1 MNKADKQ
8 PLRDKGCLARNHLIE
23 KGAVGVRGTRRLRVM
38 PRDDVIGEA
47 ADRVH
52 IATRCEKL
60 EGADPNVARCDASEN
75 SPGQR
80 RFAPNRLASGHCG
93 KRSSCRNPERRHSLA
108 DNVFTQHRPKRRTSV
123 AAPGIR
129 RGAGPLELDV
139 AAYTGAVDD
148 LAKKN
153 GASITELRDESPELV
168 AGISHGER
176 LATLGHQVTREHLH
190 TLRCGEPFWI
200 EAEVQGELRVQPDQ
214 TRCGDRSRP
223 EPREKTIR
231 QPRVAVIKFTEF
243 DCLGLHVHHG
253 SSASLSSTRS
263 TI

>member
-8 PLRDKGCLARNHLIE
+8 PLRDKDCLARNHLIE
-23 KGAVGVRGTRRLRVM
+23 KGTVGVRGARRRRVM
-38 PRDDVIGEA
+38 PLDDVIGEA
-47 ADRVH
+47 ADRVD
-52 IATRCEKL
+52 IAACCEKL
-60 EGADPNVARCDASEN
+60 EGTDPNVARCDASEN
-75 SPGQR
+75 SAGQR
-80 RFAPNRLASGHCG
+80 RFAPNRLASDHCCKG
-93 KRSSCRNPERRHSLA
+93 PSCRNPERRHSLA
-108 DNVFTQHRPKRRTSV
+108 DNVFTQHGPKRRTSV

-129 RGAGPLELDV
+129 RGAGPLELNV

-168 AGISHGER
+168 AGISHGQR

-190 TLRCGEPFWI
+190 TIRCCKPFWI
-200 EAEVQGELRVQPDQ
+200 EAEVQGELRIQPNQ

-231 QPRVAVIKFTEF
+231 QPRVAVVKFAEF
-243 DCLGLHVHHG
+243 GCGLHVHLG